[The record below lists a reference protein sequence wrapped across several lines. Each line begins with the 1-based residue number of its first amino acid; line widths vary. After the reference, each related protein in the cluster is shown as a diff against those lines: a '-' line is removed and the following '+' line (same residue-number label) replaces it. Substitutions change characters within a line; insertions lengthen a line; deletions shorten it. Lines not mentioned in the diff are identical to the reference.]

1 MCYVLFH
8 VISCHFTWL
17 DVFWCYS
24 LMLFHVYIFCFSA
37 PFFYQRRG
45 HGGCS
50 DLEVLQLCS
59 SASWERGVSPIP
71 PNGEGK
77 GKSSTQT
84 CRLSGDMLV
93 PRRVSLCVG
102 WVVSAKPVWKIL
114 FRKGRKD
121 GRIIYCKS
129 EWNGWV
135 GKCRKN
141 LRSLPIQTSLWVSLD
156 RISCSSVHC
165 LLVVY
170 DVGDFLF

>member
-1 MCYVLFH
+1 MVYY
-8 VISCHFTWL
+8 ISN
-17 DVFWCYS
+17 VFR
-24 LMLFHVYIFCFSA
+24 H

-50 DLEVLQLCS
+50 DLEVLQLCF

-71 PNGEGK
+71 PNGEGN

-102 WVVSAKPVWKIL
+102 WVVSAKPVWKIP
-114 FRKGRKD
+114 FRKCRKD

-129 EWNGWV
+129 E
-135 GKCRKN
+135 
-141 LRSLPIQTSLWVSLD
+141 
-156 RISCSSVHC
+156 
-165 LLVVY
+165 
-170 DVGDFLF
+170 